1 MIAKKAASEP
11 ENLVTWVIHVGNL
24 PAMGYRLWNA
34 GKRCPD
40 IRRRIVSI
48 TLRRRQDRG
57 AACVLTAEL
66 IRLAT
71 GGHTDRPESYKCRA
85 RQSALRPAAAT
96 SVMLDCK
103 RRLGYKQTWCSPL
116 P

>member
-24 PAMGYRLWNA
+24 PAMGYRLRNA

-48 TLRRRQDRG
+48 TLRCRQDRG
-57 AACVLTAEL
+57 AACVVTAEL
-66 IRLAT
+66 IQLAAGGPADRL
-71 GGHTDRPESYKCRA
+71 ESY
-85 RQSALRPAAAT
+85 Q
-96 SVMLDCK
+96 
-103 RRLGYKQTWCSPL
+103 
-116 P
+116 